1 MNLSPE
7 YFIVSGDKSTLIM
20 RPVFGGVLYY
30 PDKEG
35 DSQVVLTKLREGCAQ
50 SFVFIQVIQNIMFV
64 SANDVNYCC
73 FEYEE
78 AKRNLPATKCMIFIL
93 SENSHDN
100 LIQKREVALQY
111 DDWYDEVFRSDKL
124 VLEFTEDF
132 RSQNHILRQKE
143 KINKN
148 LLEKVN
154 EIKWELIEDVP
165 TRIESG

>member
-1 MNLSPE
+1 
-7 YFIVSGDKSTLIM
+7 
-20 RPVFGGVLYY
+20 
-30 PDKEG
+30 
-35 DSQVVLTKLREGCAQ
+35 
-50 SFVFIQVIQNIMFV
+50 
-64 SANDVNYCC
+64 
-73 FEYEE
+73 
-78 AKRNLPATKCMIFIL
+78 MIFIL